1 MYRLEPQAREWID
14 RSKVLHFEFEGASCE
29 GYAGDTLSAALGA
42 ARPYFARSFKYH
54 RPRSVL
60 SCANHDSNALF
71 QVDGVPNVRGD
82 TTLLREGMQVL
93 AVNTFGGLA
102 RDRARILDR
111 FARFLPVGFYYKAFH
126 SKRWFPRWERMFR
139 TITGLGAVTLS
150 AQRLITPKRYGFCDV
165 LVIGGGP
172 SGLAAAL
179 AAAEAGARVTL
190 VEEAHR
196 LGGAS
201 ALSEAERAS
210 LETLVRAVQGSQR
223 ITVLCATAA
232 VGCYADRWV
241 ALAEPQRLTKM
252 RAQAI
257 VFATGVIEQPA
268 VFRNNDLPGVLLAS
282 GAWRLAERYAVAP
295 GRNLVMVA
303 ANLEAYSVCRDL
315 AARGVRIAAI
325 VDLRG
330 GSETAG
336 ADAGA
341 GAAGA
346 GGDEAGAGADE
357 AGAGAA
363 ACAAL
368 GIPILQGC
376 APHEAFAGA
385 DGRVCALAVGPL
397 DGAAGRGAAAGR
409 RTRIECDA
417 VLMSVGFAPAAQLL
431 LQAGARME
439 FSEPLQ
445 QFVPSELPAG
455 LFAAGRVNGVYEL
468 AARLADGRRAGAQAA
483 AHAGCGTGPAVR
495 IERSVRRPSH
505 PYPIFD
511 HPAGKNFVDFD
522 EDLQVKDLTN
532 AAQEGFDSSE
542 LLKRYS
548 TVGMGP
554 SQGKHSHMNALRIL
568 ARVRGVGVE
577 QLGLTT
583 FRPMYQP
590 VALKLLAG
598 RGFAIERRTPLDARH
613 RALAAVWMPAG
624 NWRRPEYYAVAG
636 ESREQSIEA
645 EIAAVRN
652 RVGLI
657 DVSTLG
663 KIEIYGPQ
671 AGAFLDRAYT
681 GSYANLSVG
690 MTRYGLML
698 DESGVIVDDG
708 VIARLGAERF
718 YFTTTTA
725 GSATVFRELL
735 RLNALWGLDCALV
748 NVTGH
753 RAAFNFAGP
762 SSRDILQSLTDF
774 DLGEASFPYLA
785 AREGSIAGV
794 RARLLRVGFVG
805 ELGYEIHVPASGA
818 AHVWQ
823 ALHEAGRPHGL
834 RPFGVEAQRVLRLEK
849 GHLIVGQD
857 TDGLTDP
864 FEASARWAVSMKKPF
879 FVGQR
884 SLKILEARGPRQR
897 LAGIEVLD
905 AGRAP
910 RECHLVIDRGA
921 VAGRL
926 TSVARS
932 RALGKTIGLAMLA
945 PPLAAPGSEIRIR
958 ADGGEML
965 AARVVAV
972 PFYDPGNLRQRAGR
986 AA

>member
-1 MYRLEPQAREWID
+1 MYRLEPQAHEWID
-14 RSKVLHFEFEGASCE
+14 RSTVLRFHFEGAPCE
-29 GYAGDTLSAALGA
+29 GYSGDTLSSALAASRRYL
-42 ARPYFARSFKYH
+42 ARSFKYH
-54 RPRSVL
+54 RPRGVL

-82 TTLLREGMQVL
+82 VTLLSEGMQVA

-102 RDRARILDR
+102 RDRARVLDR
-111 FARFLPVGFYYKAFH
+111 CARFLPVGFYYKAFH

-139 TITGLGAVTLS
+139 AITGLGTVSLS
-150 AQRLITPKRYGFCDV
+150 APRCTTPKRYGFCDV

-179 AAAEAGARVTL
+179 AAAAAGARVT
-190 VEEAHR
+190 VVDEAHR

-201 ALSEAERAS
+201 VLNDAERQVLDS
-210 LETLVRAVQGSQR
+210 LVRAVQASAR
-223 ITVLCATAA
+223 IAVLSATAA

-241 ALAEPQRLTKM
+241 ALAEPRRLTKM
-252 RAQAI
+252 RAQAV

-282 GAWRLAERYAVAP
+282 GAWRLAERYGIAP
-295 GRNLVMVA
+295 GRHLVMVA
-303 ANLEAYSVCRDL
+303 ANLEAYAVCRDL
-315 AARGVRIAAI
+315 AARGVHIAAI
-325 VDLRG
+325 VDLRPA
-330 GSETAG
+330 SEAGPGTAG
-336 ADAGA
+336 A
-341 GAAGA
+341 AA
-346 GGDEAGAGADE
+346 DGAGADE
-357 AGAGAA
+357 A
-363 ACAAL
+363 ACASL
-368 GIPILQGC
+368 DIPILQGF
-376 APHEAFAGA
+376 APREAFAGA
-385 DGRVCALAVGPL
+385 DGRVCALAVAPI
-397 DGAAGRGAAAGR
+397 DDAGRVDAAAGSPR
-409 RTRIECDA
+409 RIECDA
-417 VLMSVGFAPAAQLL
+417 VLMSVGFAPAGQLL
-431 LQAGARME
+431 LQAGAGAE
-439 FSEPLQ
+439 FSAGLQ
-445 QFVPSELPAG
+445 QFVPLDLPAG
-455 LFAAGRVNGVYEL
+455 LFAAGRVNGVYDF
-468 AARLADGRRAGAQAA
+468 AARLADGRRAGAQAG
-483 AHAGCGTGPAVR
+483 AHAGFGAGSAAP
-495 IERSVRRPSH
+495 IERSTRRPSH
-505 PYPIFD
+505 PFPIFA

-522 EDLQVKDLTN
+522 EDLQVKDLEN

-542 LLKRYS
+542 LLKRFS
-548 TVGMGP
+548 TLGMGP
-554 SQGKHSHMNALRIL
+554 SQGKHSHMNGLRIL
-568 ARVRGVGVE
+568 ARVRRVRVE
-577 QLGLTT
+577 ELGLTT
-583 FRPMYQP
+583 FRPMYHP
-590 VALKLLAG
+590 VPLKLLAG
-598 RGFAIERRTPLDARH
+598 RGFNIERRTPLDARH
-613 RALAAVWMPAG
+613 RALGAVWMPAG

-645 EIAAVRN
+645 EVEAVRTQ
-652 RVGLI
+652 VGLI

-663 KIEIYGPQ
+663 KIELYGPQ
-671 AGAFLDRAYT
+671 AGAFLDRAYA
-681 GSYANLSVG
+681 GSYANLKAG

-718 YFTTTTA
+718 YFTTTTG

-762 SSRDILQSLTDF
+762 ASREILQGLTDL

-794 RARLLRVGFVG
+794 RARVLRVGFVG

-823 ALHEAGRPHGL
+823 VLYEAGRPHGL

-884 SLKILEARGPRQR
+884 SLKILESRGPRQK
-897 LAGIEVLD
+897 LTGIEVLD
-905 AGRAP
+905 AARAP
-910 RECHLVIDRGA
+910 KECHLVIDRGA
-921 VAGRL
+921 IAGRV

-932 RALGKTIGLAMLA
+932 RTLGKTIGLAMLA
-945 PPLAAPGSEIRIR
+945 PPLAEPGSEIRIR
-958 ADGGEML
+958 VEGGEML